1 MTNAKIYLTMIDML
15 LDYLELEKETLLKKE
30 GDNELLGYYKLTK
43 EHIEAKLAEEL
54 SIMWW
59 RIEFDLK
66 QKAKEERGYPK
77 QAYDNILPLFKLAK
91 QDAIDIC
98 LK

>member
-30 GDNELLGYYKLTK
+30 GNNELLGYYKLTK
-43 EHIEAKLAEEL
+43 ERIEAKLAEEL
-54 SIMWW
+54 SLMWW

-66 QKAKEERGYPK
+66 QKAQEERGYPK
-77 QAYDNILPLFKLAK
+77 QAYVKILPLFKLAK
-91 QDAIDIC
+91 DDAIDIC